1 MIMGINP
8 NPLGG
13 AVDKPPSLRDENSLK
28 TRRTIQKHLFFTVE
42 EWDKVARRLSR
53 VGETNFSRFTRQL
66 LLTGRV
72 VFDDRRAR
80 VNEIQRQFSA
90 VGNNINQIA
99 KQANTQN
106 FATFEMVSQALALLE
121 EVQEKINLELESLN
135 GSREVQSRALESE
148 ENN

>member
-1 MIMGINP
+1 M
-8 NPLGG
+8 
-13 AVDKPPSLRDENSLK
+13 DKPPSLRDENSLK